1 MERIPSRISCLMHSR
16 VRDEKPTKR
25 IVDWDSCVYG
35 VMERRNRDIGLQSP
49 KEDTAIVGWHA
60 ECDLKRNDE
69 ERVYRAGCLMEEKK
83 RADVRIELTSTKDS

>member
-60 ECDLKRNDE
+60 ECDLKRNE
-69 ERVYRAGCLMEEKK
+69 EEAFIGRV
-83 RADVRIELTSTKDS
+83 V